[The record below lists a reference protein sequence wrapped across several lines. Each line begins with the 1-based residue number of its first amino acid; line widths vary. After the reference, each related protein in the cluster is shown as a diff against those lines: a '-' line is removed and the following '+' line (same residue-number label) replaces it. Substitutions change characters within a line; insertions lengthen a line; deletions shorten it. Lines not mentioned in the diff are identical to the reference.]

1 MRADD
6 PEIAGSWTSDTA
18 VFEGDPRAT
27 GKDRRPLRKIFEGLA
42 AGDTP
47 ISLLVLLGTTNPGA
61 PGGGTF
67 ADHADTMRRLLTSE
81 AGMCGARFE
90 PGAVSVVRLGDPALR
105 DAAGAMSRWLAEHH
119 PDDILISC
127 GSGAFALSVGALCAA
142 LETRRPT
149 RIVHL
154 DTPDRPY
161 SLDRPRDMDAHLAA
175 WLLRYRFWDGLAEVD
190 PANQMLWELLAA
202 RQAGNLEVAARLRDR
217 SRTAEISGLTP
228 GKADWFTK
236 EWPTVQAALF
246 ERIGRGEAAD
256 YGLLRAWFA
265 EQLRRSFE
273 RDQDKK
279 VLTARTEREI
289 GRLVAAFGDR
299 AGGAGRL
306 SALVRAAARTVEMGG
321 DAACVQMIRDD
332 ALTGLYTAAS
342 THRAHLM
349 PERLEPG
356 PLPQT
361 LLRAADRWEK
371 DDPGFQLVAAT
382 GRTGWPVLG
391 SGDVLGLLAVGLDRE
406 GRDVEDQ
413 TALETVLAGL
423 RERRGLLSRRGIL
436 RLRLLASEETRERAH
451 RLARWAAETSGES
464 VDARVI
470 EGVSGDL
477 RSIHDVVVTA
487 LRAEAPP
494 TGRTGSGSPRD
505 VDEVVLVLN
514 PGPPMTNYGMIAAGV
529 EWSLTAACP
538 LWVTELVRVPGA
550 APQLRTG
557 RPVAARLGADR
568 VLAGLAMSAVRRLDL
583 RTGRRLVERGS
594 GLLRAALPGLAA
606 LEMELFGPAPD
617 DWTMKERC
625 SAAKRRLLLVA
636 EACGE
641 HRELAAYLAVE
652 AIRPALF
659 TWRIWTELRAGHPAL
674 DALAKL
680 ANSALQGHALD
691 QRDRGGRRQVGGDR
705 GDVRKLVRGAADE
718 LDGTRRSDDELIKHY
733 KSVINGLSRA
743 YRESG

>member
-1 MRADD
+1 M
-6 PEIAGSWTSDTA
+6 
-18 VFEGDPRAT
+18 
-27 GKDRRPLRKIFEGLA
+27 
-42 AGDTP
+42 
-47 ISLLVLLGTTNPGA
+47 
-61 PGGGTF
+61 
-67 ADHADTMRRLLTSE
+67 
-81 AGMCGARFE
+81 
-90 PGAVSVVRLGDPALR
+90 
-105 DAAGAMSRWLAEHH
+105 
-119 PDDILISC
+119 
-127 GSGAFALSVGALCAA
+127 
-142 LETRRPT
+142 
-149 RIVHL
+149 
-154 DTPDRPY
+154 
-161 SLDRPRDMDAHLAA
+161 
-175 WLLRYRFWDGLAEVD
+175 
-190 PANQMLWELLAA
+190 
-202 RQAGNLEVAARLRDR
+202 
-217 SRTAEISGLTP
+217 
-228 GKADWFTK
+228 
-236 EWPTVQAALF
+236 
-246 ERIGRGEAAD
+246 
-256 YGLLRAWFA
+256 
-265 EQLRRSFE
+265 
-273 RDQDKK
+273 
-279 VLTARTEREI
+279 TARTEREI
-289 GRLVAAFGDR
+289 EELVAALGNR
-299 AGGAGRL
+299 ARGEGGV
-306 SALVRAAARTVEMGG
+306 SARIRAAARVIQTDT
-321 DAACVQMIRDD
+321 DAVCVRMVRDD
-332 ALTGLYTAAS
+332 ALTDLYTAAS

-356 PLPQT
+356 PLPPT
-361 LLRAADRWEK
+361 LLEAADRWEK

-406 GRDVEDQ
+406 GRDAEDR

-423 RERRGLLSRRGIL
+423 RERRALLSRHGTL
-436 RLRLLASEETRERAH
+436 RLRLLASAETRERAH

-487 LRAEAPP
+487 LRAETPP

-583 RTGRRLVERGS
+583 RTARRLVERGS
-594 GLLRAALPGLAA
+594 GLLRAVLPGLAT
-606 LEMELFGPAPD
+606 LEVELFGPAPD
-617 DWTMKERC
+617 DWTMEERC
-625 SAAKRRLLLVA
+625 SAARRRLLLVA

-659 TWRIWTELRAGHPAL
+659 TWRIWTELRTGNPAL

-680 ANSALQGHALD
+680 ANAALQGHVLD
-691 QRDRGGRRQVGGDR
+691 QRDRGGRRRQVGAIAVTCGSWSAVPR
-705 GDVRKLVRGAADE
+705 MSWTERVEAMTSL
-718 LDGTRRSDDELIKHY
+718 
-733 KSVINGLSRA
+733 LSTTNQ
-743 YRESG
+743 S